1 MLQVSD
7 YNYLEKFY
15 KKNFIR
21 TSKKKYHKKKKL
33 SNTDKKNLQNLKNN
47 GFCVLKG
54 VFQKKFIN
62 EINLEFQKCIKNLI
76 YISLPRD
83 LRFKKKIDINKNIE
97 NIHNKKLQKKVFF
110 MGEKKFRNY
119 TDSVKLKDPLVNIK
133 KIIECSLNK
142 RLIALT
148 SNYFGCIPY
157 LTYAKC
163 VKTYKNKIE
172 NHDTQHFHIDENSVK
187 LLKIFIYLN
196 DVDSKLDGPFYYIK
210 NSFKGIQNK
219 WGQRAR
225 WEENKLKKI
234 YGSKNFKPILAKK
247 GDVIVA
253 NTVAFH
259 KGLKPIR
266 KDRNIIILNYGIHLD
281 FTFNNKLD
289 VGANILKKDY
299 KKFQPEEKSILS
311 LLSKI

>member
-7 YNYLEKFY
+7 YNYLSKFY
-15 KKNFIR
+15 KKNFIKI
-21 TSKKKYHKKKKL
+21 SKNKYHKKKNL
-33 SNTDKKNLQNLKNN
+33 SARDKKNLQNLNTK

-54 VFQKKFIN
+54 VFQEKFIN
-62 EINLEFQKCIKNLI
+62 EINLEFQNHIKNLK

-83 LRFKKKIDINKNIE
+83 LRFKKKIGINNNIE
-97 NIHNKKLQKKVFF
+97 NINNKKLQKKIFL

-119 TDSVKLKDPLVNIK
+119 TDSVKLIDPLINIK
-133 KIIECSLNK
+133 KIIECGLNK
-142 RLIALT
+142 RLATMT
-148 SNYFGCIPY
+148 SNYFGCMPF

-163 VKTYKNKIE
+163 VKTYKNKID
-172 NHDTQHFHIDENSVK
+172 NHDTQLFHIDENAVK
-187 LLKIFIYLN
+187 LLKVFIYLN

-210 NSFKGIQNK
+210 NSFESIKNK

-234 YGSKNFKPILAKK
+234 YGSKNFIPILAKK

-259 KGLKPIR
+259 RGLKPIR

-281 FTFNNKLD
+281 FTFNNQID
-289 VGANILKKDY
+289 IAANISKEDY
-299 KKFQPEEKSILS
+299 KKFNPEEKSILS
-311 LLSKI
+311 LLNKI